1 MEAEPCP
8 RAEHPN
14 PLFER
19 REWRSLNGAWDFCIR
34 PAKDGKNPV
43 KAPESWE
50 GEILVPFCLQSP
62 LSGALAKLSVKRK
75 RLLGLAGPPCAPGL
89 GKRYELWYRRCLRL
103 PSNWRTGAD
112 VAASRQRV
120 ILHIGACDYTCLVIV
135 NGVTVGKPHIGGS
148 TAFECDITEA
158 LRNTSEDTVLIK
170 CADHEEMSSGAMEP
184 RGKQLVSKAYAGK
197 GPHVPTLYSNVTG
210 LWQSV
215 WVELVAPRRL
225 RRVHCAPR
233 CLNSPEQEMDN
244 WELEICPELPEGC
257 PALGL
262 EIEIILFLDSQRKV
276 PLARASAK
284 LPLSS
289 FRLQIPKG
297 WVRLWGPSSPY
308 LYGLKF
314 RLFDGGTL
322 VDEVMSYTAL
332 RVVSIRGDEIL
343 LNRRPLFLRLVL
355 DQGYYPDGLWTA
367 PAKEALK
374 KDIQLAMSFGF
385 NGARLHQKAFE
396 PWYYRYADELGFV
409 VFSEYPD
416 WNGGFSARWEV
427 SKSYAKTVAQE
438 WECLVADRQNHP

>member
-1 MEAEPCP
+1 MEAVPCP
-8 RAEHPN
+8 RPEHPN

-19 REWRSLNGAWDFCIR
+19 REWRSLNGAWDFGIR

-43 KAPESWE
+43 KAPDTWD

-75 RLLGLAGPPCAPGL
+75 KLLGLAGPPCAPGL

-112 VAASRQRV
+112 EAARQRV
-120 ILHIGACDYTCLVIV
+120 ILHIGACDYTCVVIV

-148 TAFECDITEA
+148 TAFEYDITEA

-225 RRVHCAPR
+225 RRVQCAPR
-233 CLNSPEQEMDN
+233 CLNSPEQEMDT

-257 PALGL
+257 PASWL

-276 PLARASAK
+276 PLARTSTK
-284 LPLSS
+284 LPVSS

-297 WVRLWGPSSPY
+297 FVRLWGPGSPY
-308 LYGLKF
+308 LYGLKY
-314 RLFDGGTL
+314 RLFDAGTV

-367 PAKEALK
+367 PAKEAPK
-374 KDIQLAMSFGF
+374 G
-385 NGARLHQKAFE
+385 
-396 PWYYRYADELGFV
+396 
-409 VFSEYPD
+409 
-416 WNGGFSARWEV
+416 
-427 SKSYAKTVAQE
+427 QE
-438 WECLVADRQNHP
+438 MGIL